1 MSIPF
6 KLEHVIKKILAGHTK
21 SRRRVLNRLTGLK
34 LSDLEAH
41 IVWPRIQDHKWHL
54 SERMGR
60 DVGLRVAAVDYF
72 ENVQPLREP
81 APNWAANRSE
91 LITRLPMMLR
101 LGERP

>member
-1 MSIPF
+1 MTIPL
-6 KLEHVIKKILAGHTK
+6 KLDYVIEKVLANNTE
-21 SRRRVLNRLTGLK
+21 SRRRVLKRLTGLK

-41 IVWPRIQDHKWHL
+41 IVWPRILDHKWYL
-54 SERMGR
+54 SERIGR

-81 APNWAANRSE
+81 ATKWAANRGE
-91 LITRLPMMLR
+91 LIPRLPMMLR

>member
-1 MSIPF
+1 MTIPF
-6 KLEHVIKKILAGHTK
+6 KLDYVIEKVLANQTE
-21 SRRRVLNRLTGLK
+21 SRRRVLKRLTGLK

-41 IVWPRIQDHKWHL
+41 IVWPRILDHKWYL
-54 SERMGR
+54 SERIGR

-81 APNWAANRSE
+81 TAKWASNRGE
-91 LITRLPMMLR
+91 LIPRLPMMLR